1 MSHGVKMNEDTI
13 GLQPPS
19 VTEPK
24 VAERARKYRGV
35 SAKILNGLRDLD
47 GNRETKRIDE
57 LRNLAEELLEF
68 APTIAH
74 RAVARDLREAL
85 ANGEIDRA
93 LRMAMT
99 ASRKP
104 DLRAEKIISRKYGFL
119 WLCIPKVASRSIKS
133 LLCEI
138 DGDAEL
144 IVGKSILE
152 VFAAYAEARDYYS
165 FSFVRDPCR
174 RAFSFYADKYLKPSE
189 KKRKYFIDR
198 YYGTSPSFS
207 FNDLCRWL
215 NTPYGS
221 DAFADRHWLS
231 QARQLE
237 LDEGR
242 LPDFV
247 GRHESLDADFRSVCE
262 RVGMPTRRLPKL
274 NTMAGWEPTEEDLRS
289 AARLP
294 DRHLNETNVALLR
307 ERYADDFALLDML
320 GKRR

>member
-1 MSHGVKMNEDTI
+1 M
-13 GLQPPS
+13 
-19 VTEPK
+19 
-24 VAERARKYRGV
+24 
-35 SAKILNGLRDLD
+35 
-47 GNRETKRIDE
+47 
-57 LRNLAEELLEF
+57 
-68 APTIAH
+68 
-74 RAVARDLREAL
+74 
-85 ANGEIDRA
+85 
-93 LRMAMT
+93 
-99 ASRKP
+99 
-104 DLRAEKIISRKYGFL
+104 

-165 FSFVRDPCR
+165 FAFVRDPCR

-231 QARQLE
+231 QTRQLE

-294 DRHLNETNVALLR
+294 DRHLNETNVTLLR
-307 ERYADDFALLDML
+307 ERYADDFALLDRL
-320 GKRR
+320 GERR